1 MYLKKIFTGIFLFLL
16 CGGGV
21 HAQSITGTWE
31 GQIVDDGEFLQ
42 INIVQVGDK
51 LCGYTWD
58 YVLDDPES
66 YCKAYFTGSLVQSG
80 TRWLLN
86 GTDFIENSG
95 SHVLMQMLV
104 STGFEKGRPVMNGYL
119 RIKPK
124 FDFGAGDP
132 NIIKLYKVSKKP
144 AMMTETMKNCVVDN
158 TPAKKPVKRTPV
170 VPKIKPVPPVVKPV
184 IPEKPVPPV
193 VKPVIIKKPVPPV
206 VKPVIP
212 KIKDTVAR
220 KPLPVHKDTVVYH
233 PPQPVIIAP
242 VVKPLPLK
250 TAGRNNREIRSITVH
265 QKKIRLYVYDN
276 AEVDG
281 DSVSIY
287 YNGRQV
293 ASHIRLAEKPFIL
306 DIDLD
311 PTVALHSIVMFAE
324 NLGSIPPNTALLI
337 FTDDAGKRYEVFSSA
352 TLDQNAELVFKY
364 EP

>member
-1 MYLKKIFTGIFLFLL
+1 MYLKKLFTGIFLFLL
-16 CGGGV
+16 CGGGL

-66 YCKAYFTGSLVQSG
+66 YCKAYFTGSLVKSG
-80 TRWLLN
+80 TRWFLN

-95 SHVLMQMLV
+95 THVLMQMLV
-104 STGFEKGRPVMNGYL
+104 STGHERGRPVMNGYL

-124 FDFGAGDP
+124 FDFSSDDP
-132 NIIKLYKVSKKP
+132 NIIKLYKISNKP
-144 AMMTETMKNCVVDN
+144 AMMTEAMKNCIEDN
-158 TPAKKPVKRTPV
+158 TPAKKPVKPTRV
-170 VPKIKPVPPVVKPV
+170 IPKKKPLPPVVKPV
-184 IPEKPVPPV
+184 IPNKPP
-193 VKPVIIKKPVPPV
+193 PPV

-212 KIKDTVAR
+212 KIKDTVVR
-220 KPLPVHKDTVVYH
+220 KPVLVPKDTVDH
-233 PPQPVIIAP
+233 HLPPPPVTIAP
-242 VVKPLPLK
+242 VVKPLPVK
-250 TAGRNNREIRSITVH
+250 TAGRNNKEIRSITVH

-287 YNGRQV
+287 YNGRLM

-311 PTVALHSIVMFAE
+311 RTVALHSIVLFAE

-364 EP
+364 EPAGN

>member
-1 MYLKKIFTGIFLFLL
+1 MDLKKILTVFSLLLL
-16 CGGGV
+16 CSGAA

-42 INIVQVGDK
+42 INIVKAGDK

-66 YCKAYFTGSLVQSG
+66 YCKAYFTGSLVKSG
-80 TRWLLN
+80 TQWFLN

-95 SHVLMQMLV
+95 THVLMQMLV
-104 STGFEKGRPVMNGYL
+104 STGYEKGRPVMNGYL

-124 FDFGAGDP
+124 FGFSADDP
-132 NIIKLYKVSKKP
+132 NIIKLYKVSNKP
-144 AMMTETMKNCVVDN
+144 AMMTEAMKNCIADN
-158 TPAKKPVKRTPV
+158 TPPKKPVKPKPV
-170 VPKIKPVPPVVKPV
+170 VPKKPAPPVVKPV
-184 IPEKPVPPV
+184 P
-193 VKPVIIKKPVPPV
+193 KKPLPPL

-212 KIKDTVAR
+212 KKPDTLVRKPVVIPKDTIEHH
-220 KPLPVHKDTVVYH
+220 LP
-233 PPQPVIIAP
+233 PVPVTIVP

-250 TAGRNNREIRSITVH
+250 TAGRTNREIRTITVH

-287 YNGRQV
+287 YNGRLL

-306 DIDLD
+306 DVELD
-311 PTVALHSIVMFAE
+311 PAIALHSIVMFAE

-364 EP
+364 EPPVN

>member
-1 MYLKKIFTGIFLFLL
+1 MYLKKIFTGIFIFLL
-16 CGGGV
+16 CGGGI

-66 YCKAYFTGSLVQSG
+66 YCKAYFTGSFVKSAG
-80 TRWLLN
+80 RWILN
-86 GTDFIENSG
+86 GTNFIENSG
-95 SHVLMQMLV
+95 THVLMQMLV
-104 STGFEKGRPVMNGYL
+104 STGNEKGRSVMNGYL
-119 RIKPK
+119 RIKPR
-124 FDFGAGDP
+124 FDFSADDP

-144 AMMTETMKNCVVDN
+144 AMMTETMKNCVIDN
-158 TPAKKPVKRTPV
+158 TPAKKPVKTTPV
-170 VPKIKPVPPVVKPV
+170 VPKIKTEPPAVKPV
-184 IPEKPVPPV
+184 IVQKPVVPNKPVPPV
-193 VKPVIIKKPVPPV
+193 I
-206 VKPVIP
+206 KPVIP
-212 KIKDTVAR
+212 KIKDTVVR

-250 TAGRNNREIRSITVH
+250 TAGRNNKEIRTITVH

-287 YNGRQV
+287 YNGRMM

-337 FTDDAGKRYEVFSSA
+337 FTDDTGKRYEVFSSA